1 MTKLCNFIEAVYLP
15 WRSHRPSFRP
25 YQEILDE
32 LASFKWDNNDDSIPP
47 KNTFINQHILRTIGF
62 ALSNKSVNSET
73 KKMIQLVRH
82 QFSRKRDCCLP
93 EGVRGDK
100 AKDIAEDR
108 DMLDMVRDHQ
118 LDALCLGKP
127 KSAVDV
133 HLEELRLNCDNLMAV
148 PSKNKASIGNHKVV
162 LGYKEAEKQLAFLKA
177 DALQKLTACRKNKY
191 RAAHSSA
198 PFIVD
203 RDKFFHE
210 MNDGQKEAGE
220 YILDMLNKEKHND
233 QLLMLLHGPP
243 GTGKSFIINR
253 LQECTNVD
261 LRVTATS
268 GIAAM
273 SLKGTT
279 IDWFLGKGRR
289 KEKRPKVEI
298 VRQNLGDARLLI
310 VDEVSM
316 LGCHKLLEIDS
327 TLRRVRKVPAPFGGL
342 DIIFVGDFAQLAP
355 VKQLSILDAM
365 VNTTLAYTQPAYYA
379 LQTTALMRL
388 FRKFE
393 LTEFCRSENCPR
405 LCSILTRFR
414 RTDTKKDSVTVKDI
428 KDIGVA
434 TPDTFV
440 SDIKFRTAPFLVAT
454 RKERDA
460 LTLRAARIWARQHG
474 VPLYW

>member
-62 ALSNKSVNSET
+62 ALNNKSINSET

-177 DALQKLTACRKNKY
+177 DALRKLTACRKNKY

-273 SLKGTT
+273 
-279 IDWFLGKGRR
+279 
-289 KEKRPKVEI
+289 
-298 VRQNLGDARLLI
+298 
-310 VDEVSM
+310 
-316 LGCHKLLEIDS
+316 
-327 TLRRVRKVPAPFGGL
+327 
-342 DIIFVGDFAQLAP
+342 
-355 VKQLSILDAM
+355 
-365 VNTTLAYTQPAYYA
+365 Y
-379 LQTTALMRL
+379 
-388 FRKFE
+388 
-393 LTEFCRSENCPR
+393 
-405 LCSILTRFR
+405 
-414 RTDTKKDSVTVKDI
+414 
-428 KDIGVA
+428 
-434 TPDTFV
+434 
-440 SDIKFRTAPFLVAT
+440 
-454 RKERDA
+454 
-460 LTLRAARIWARQHG
+460 
-474 VPLYW
+474 